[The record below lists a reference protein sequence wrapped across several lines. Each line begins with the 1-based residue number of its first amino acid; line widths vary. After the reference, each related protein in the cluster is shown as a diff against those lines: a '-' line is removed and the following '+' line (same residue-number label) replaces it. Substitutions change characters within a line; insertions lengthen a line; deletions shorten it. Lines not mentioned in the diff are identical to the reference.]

1 MFLVPTIIYALC
13 FLPLVQALPAVGW
26 LLLIS
31 VLPWAGSD
39 GQILAVDG
47 GFSAAGLLPAYP

>member
-1 MFLVPTIIYALC
+1 MFLVPTIIYALG
-13 FLPLVQALPAVGW
+13 FLPPPAVGW